1 MSMSQ
6 VGSGLPRLLAER
18 YELAEQLASGSL
30 TSVWRGH
37 DRVLGRDVIVKVLH
51 PELAADPSLRSR
63 FHQEAVNAARL
74 THPNIVALYDTGEQE
89 GVNYIVME
97 LVEGPTLRDVLSA
110 NGPLPPSRAARLAC
124 EVIYALEYAHQAGV
138 VHRNLKPANILLGSD
153 GSVKVGDF
161 SIAGAATEEDG
172 GHTGELIA
180 AGGYLAPELANG
192 QEPDGRA
199 DVYGLGACLFEM
211 LTGRP
216 PSGNPGQGTGVLS
229 PRAIRAGVP
238 RELDA
243 VVQRA
248 MASDPSDRYPNA
260 QAMASALARSAAY
273 DHAGPTQLVAA
284 APPPVTTQIPEPA
297 QADGFLRHEGRWLGW
312 TLVLV
317 GLVAALVVV
326 GLTLNRSGVFP
337 IKRQTQD
344 THSSSS
350 SQPQVTA
357 VKLADAQSFDPNGD
371 DGKENDPDAGK
382 AIDGDPSTSWKTQHY
397 NNARFG
403 SLKPGVGL
411 VVDAGSAEQAKEL
424 DLQLLYPGASLEVYG
439 ATDAPPSDL
448 AGWQDHKLG
457 DASNADRS
465 VKISLSGNDSYRYYL
480 VWFTELPPAPD
491 GKFQEGIAEAG
502 LRS

>member
-51 PELAADPSLRSR
+51 PELAADSSLRSR

-74 THPNIVALYDTGEQE
+74 THPNIVALYDTGEQG

-97 LVEGPTLRDVLSA
+97 LVEGSTLREVLSA

-172 GHTGELIA
+172 ARTGELVA

-216 PSGNPGQGTGVLS
+216 PGGNPGQGTGVLS

-260 QAMASALARSAAY
+260 RAMASALARSAAY

-284 APPPVTTQIPEPA
+284 APAPVTTQISELAP
-297 QADGFLRHEGRWLGW
+297 ADGFLRHEGRWLGW

-326 GLTLNRSGVFP
+326 GLTLNRSGVLP

-344 THSSSS
+344 THSSAS
-350 SQPQVTA
+350 SQPQATA
-357 VKLADAQSFDPNGD
+357 VKLADAKAFDPNGD
-371 DGKENDPDAGK
+371 NSENDADAAK
-382 AIDGDPSTSWKTQHY
+382 AIDGDPLTSWKTQHY
-397 NNARFG
+397 RNARFG
-403 SLKPGVGL
+403 SLKPGIGL
-411 VVDAGSAEQAKEL
+411 VLDAGSAKRAKEL
-424 DLQLLYPGASLEVYG
+424 DLQLVYPGASLEIYG
-439 ATDAPPSDL
+439 AADAPPPNL
-448 AGWQDHKLG
+448 AGWQGNKLG
-457 DASNADRS
+457 DASNADQSLR
-465 VKISLSGNDSYRYYL
+465 ISLSGNDSYRYYL

-491 GKFQEGIAEAG
+491 GNFQEGIAEAG